1 MKFLLNVSCVSRYI
15 NISDIIFSILTDLFY
30 CSDSAAASSSHCN
43 GTSRPGP
50 ASSKVGVRKRKTA
63 AEKFLED
70 NADYYGIQVLPSK
83 LRNHSYSPL
92 TSVSKTPVIDKWQ
105 DSIPY
110 RDQQSNEDKPKPELD
125 SFSTSMCVS
134 SSTTWITI
142 GCRRSSNNS
151 LSLHE
156 STNNSCRPSRSNSM
170 DLGVVGTATTNILH
184 AALIQDDKKVLWP
197 GHVQVLLTVHAHKIL

>member
-1 MKFLLNVSCVSRYI
+1 M
-15 NISDIIFSILTDLFY
+15 
-30 CSDSAAASSSHCN
+30 
-43 GTSRPGP
+43 
-50 ASSKVGVRKRKTA
+50 GVRKRKTA

-83 LRNHSYSPL
+83 LRNHSFSPL
-92 TSVSKTPVIDKWQ
+92 TSNSKSPVIDNLQ
-105 DSIPY
+105 ESIPY
-110 RDQQSNEDKPKPELD
+110 QNKHSNEDRPKPELD

-142 GCRRSSNNS
+142 GCRRSSNNT
-151 LSLHE
+151 LSINE
-156 STNNSCRPSRSNSM
+156 STNHSCRPSRSNSM

-197 GHVQVLLTVHAHKIL
+197 GHVQVLITVHAHKIL